1 MGKQNLIILEENCT
15 SNSFQALHNLQI
27 PIQSFKAKMY
37 AQICYVG
44 TFKSFGTSKK
54 IEIWEI
60 WDKQKSG
67 SALTAIFIFRFG
79 NCFEEN
85 DDEVD
90 GRSFFCF
97 FSAVTSK
104 LFSQLLLQR
113 YSFIRA
119 ARFFLN
125 SLYFF
130 GSKYFLFSRSDLFLA
145 ASLIS
150 YSFPFSLGVI
160 RENIALPRIN
170 CHTNLFGTV
179 KTENLYRTTCSFLDR
194 FYSNPSL
201 FSPFLF

>member
-1 MGKQNLIILEENCT
+1 M
-15 SNSFQALHNLQI
+15 
-27 PIQSFKAKMY
+27 
-37 AQICYVG
+37 
-44 TFKSFGTSKK
+44 
-54 IEIWEI
+54 
-60 WDKQKSG
+60 
-67 SALTAIFIFRFG
+67 
-79 NCFEEN
+79 
-85 DDEVD
+85 D

-194 FYSNPSL
+194 FYSNPCL
-201 FSPFLF
+201 FSPFLFWFDDDIRLNSWNTQLLGASFKSKHSNYTFDLLN